1 MSFAYKVFLMERSG
15 DLEVKVT
22 LSGLVRLLKELG
34 VFQEPPAPELDLPES
49 VLQSVLPQLEERAK
63 LEAEQRVM
71 LLADENFLRT
81 LVAEN
86 REKIE
91 ALLAQDIPT
100 V

>member
-1 MSFAYKVFLMERSG
+1 
-15 DLEVKVT
+15 
-22 LSGLVRLLKELG
+22 
-34 VFQEPPAPELDLPES
+34 
-49 VLQSVLPQLEERAK
+49 
-63 LEAEQRVM
+63 M

>member
-63 LEAEQRVM
+63 LEAEQ
-71 LLADENFLRT
+71 
-81 LVAEN
+81 
-86 REKIE
+86 
-91 ALLAQDIPT
+91 
-100 V
+100 